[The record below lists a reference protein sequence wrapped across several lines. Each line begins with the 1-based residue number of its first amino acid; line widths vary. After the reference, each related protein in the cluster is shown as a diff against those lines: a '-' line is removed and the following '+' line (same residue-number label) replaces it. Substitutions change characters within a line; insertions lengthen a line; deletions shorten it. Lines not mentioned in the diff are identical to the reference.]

1 VLEQSNYFWLVL
13 VTESNSKFALL
24 LWTKP
29 SSIRYVL
36 AVYLP
41 RNLTQQY
48 PLFSV
53 LCSQDWNFISESV
66 KLVMITVADNDANK
80 DMHGFYL

>member
-1 VLEQSNYFWLVL
+1 
-13 VTESNSKFALL
+13 
-24 LWTKP
+24 
-29 SSIRYVL
+29 VL